1 VIISRFSSDGIE
13 VWLRKIGL
21 IMVMA
26 WCVLG
31 CREANVDPDNGQGAM
46 VEMTT
51 RWDESRGLSGPWVRA
66 LAINTPT
73 QFYGVV
79 VQGQTVTG
87 IASITDGTVKMLAT
101 PDPDAVTALML
112 DSNKS
117 LCAGTST
124 GLSRLDRL
132 GWTRLGEDPVDG
144 MVASDTVVWVW
155 GQRSGQIWVGK
166 VVDGLVKVLPTAQC
180 RDLVALIPAEI
191 PTMVCRTSVLVEGDD
206 GFEALSTSDS
216 PLQAVEIPDVEG
228 SPPGV
233 WLYDGALGPAGKVY
247 VVGRMGHIV
256 SLSTAGMET
265 VADGHFVAVIA
276 DEAGVFGISQD
287 QLIRW
292 TPQTG
297 LNVVIGEAQGTIAHP
312 LLDDQGNLFVI
323 RQPKNQPHR
332 VERWPSPY
340 TNADRIWSLAFES
353 SLSPGVTEMR
363 SDTAGGVVLAT
374 NRGLWHLN

>member
-1 VIISRFSSDGIE
+1 MGQDVSIVHRDVTPEVIISRFSSDGIE

-117 LCAGTST
+117 LWADHKRVPRAIGSHR
-124 GLSRLDRL
+124 G
-132 GWTRLGEDPVDG
+132 
-144 MVASDTVVWVW
+144 
-155 GQRSGQIWVGK
+155 
-166 VVDGLVKVLPTAQC
+166 
-180 RDLVALIPAEI
+180 
-191 PTMVCRTSVLVEGDD
+191 
-206 GFEALSTSDS
+206 
-216 PLQAVEIPDVEG
+216 PL
-228 SPPGV
+228 
-233 WLYDGALGPAGKVY
+233 
-247 VVGRMGHIV
+247 
-256 SLSTAGMET
+256 
-265 VADGHFVAVIA
+265 
-276 DEAGVFGISQD
+276 
-287 QLIRW
+287 
-292 TPQTG
+292 
-297 LNVVIGEAQGTIAHP
+297 
-312 LLDDQGNLFVI
+312 
-323 RQPKNQPHR
+323 NQPLYHTPP
-332 VERWPSPY
+332 ER
-340 TNADRIWSLAFES
+340 AMAA
-353 SLSPGVTEMR
+353 V
-363 SDTAGGVVLAT
+363 
-374 NRGLWHLN
+374 